1 MGKAEKYNKI
11 KDTIEILENSLWE
24 DVRPVDE
31 LMTEDGIRIK
41 EVPYGSRETVL
52 EDTSAWERFEHGAS
66 WGEPDTHYCFHMAVE
81 IPEIYRGKEVLF
93 FLSTGAEDIWNTNN
107 PQMLVYIN
115 GKRRC
120 GMDMNHNS
128 ITIYD
133 KEDWACGKDR
143 LVDIRIYAYSNL
155 DKNENYLKMTIA
167 ARNEAVQKLY
177 FDLKVPF
184 EAMQAMLGIPSS
196 KRESVL
202 DTTAGAFEE
211 QNKNVEISDEILDEL
226 STKISTDVQNSVKII
241 LDGLSTACGL
251 IDVENVDNKNPLTNN
266 CGKLAEAAD
275 FLRKNL
281 YGKDYLPVTVASVGH
296 THIDVAWKWRIRQTR
311 EKVIRSYST
320 VMELMKKYP
329 EYLFMA
335 STPQMYEFVKEEEPE
350 LFEEIKEK
358 VKEGRFEPEGAMWL
372 EADCNLT
379 SGESLVRQILYGK
392 EYFKEEFGVDSKV
405 LWLPDVFGYSAAL
418 PQILKK
424 SGIKAFMT
432 TKVAWNDTNRM
443 PHDLFNWEGI
453 DGSVIPTYIITTC
466 DYDKAVEAGKDGRIL
481 NYTYN
486 GRQNA
491 SQVMGA
497 WEAFRE
503 KDLTNAVL
511 DCYGYGDGGGGPTWE
526 MLEMS
531 RRLEMGIPGVPK
543 TKQES
548 VGEFFEK
555 LLKKVEDREVP
566 VWKDELYLEYHRG
579 TYTSIGKNKKNNRR
593 SEYLLAEAELLAV
606 CAYLQGQ
613 KAYPEKEIKDIWKK
627 IMLNQFHDILPGS
640 SIEEVYQ
647 DSDVDYAD
655 IKRRAENIIDEAAKE
670 IDLSKLICHVDK
682 AETKGIASN
691 EKKSESND
699 ISCGEEKL
707 EGNVITCENKDGKI
721 FINTRFYTVVVDS
734 NGELESLFDK
744 KCGKELRDKNQSPL
758 NRLIAFEDKPKEYD
772 CWNIDADFE
781 NVSWDVTDLS
791 ELSVIGVDN
800 SGEIVISIKR
810 PFRNSEIQQNIHFYA
825 DSRRIDFETKIDWHE
840 HQTLLKAAFPV
851 DVDSEKI
858 TCETQYGN
866 LKRNLKRENSWD
878 RAKFE
883 CCAHKWMDISDKDG
897 SFGVAVL
904 NDCKYGYDAKEK
916 LMRLTLIKSGIFPNP
931 NADQGLHEFTYS
943 LFPHEGDYREGRVI
957 EEARKLNE
965 NSHFYIPESKSSLSG
980 QPSDIVAAALNGVID
995 IEERGVFVE
1004 AVKLAENSK
1013 DIVIRLFEGYG
1024 EKHTVKAS
1032 LFTAFDSGPKDVAEC
1047 DLLERKTGVHDGF
1060 GYDAQ
1065 NKLLSFEM
1073 EPFEI
1078 KTFVLSVS

>member
-1 MGKAEKYNKI
+1 MINARDYNKI
-11 KDTIEILENSLWE
+11 KDALEQLEKQLFS
-24 DVRPVDE
+24 DVMSVSE
-31 LMTEDGIRIK
+31 VMTEDGIRIK

-52 EDTSAWERFEHGAS
+52 EDASTWERFEHGAS
-66 WGEPDTHYCFHMAVE
+66 WGEPDKHYCFHVAVE

-133 KEDWACGKDR
+133 KEDWDCGKDR

-275 FLRKNL
+275 FLRKSL

-335 STPQMYEFVKEEEPE
+335 STPQMYDFVKEEEPE

-466 DYDKAVEAGKDGRIL
+466 DYDKAVEAGKDDRIL

-503 KDLTNAVL
+503 KDLTDVVL

-531 RRLEMGIPGVPK
+531 RRLELGIPGVPK

-548 VGEFFEK
+548 VGRFFED
-555 LLKKVEDREVP
+555 LLSEVEGKDIP
-566 VWKDELYLEYHRG
+566 AWKDELYLEYHRG

-593 SEYLLAEAELLAV
+593 SEYLLAEAELLSV
-606 CAYLQGQ
+606 CAFLQG
-613 KAYPEKEIKDIWKK
+613 KSAYPAKEIKDIWKK

-640 SIEEVYQ
+640 SIEEVYH

-655 IKRRAENIIDEAAKE
+655 IKRRAEIIIDEAAKE
-670 IDLSKLICHVDK
+670 LNLSKLGCDVDK
-682 AETKGIASN
+682 AEGGDITCG
-691 EKKSESND
+691 EKKAVSND
-699 ISCGEEKL
+699 IS
-707 EGNVITCENKDGKI
+707 CENKDGKI
-721 FINTRFYTVVVDS
+721 FINTRFYTVVVDE

-744 KCGKELRDKNQSPL
+744 KCGKELRDTNQSPL

-791 ELSVIGVDN
+791 ELSVSDVDN
-800 SGEIVISIKR
+800 SGKIVISIKR

-851 DVDSEKI
+851 DVDSEQI

-883 CCAHKWMDISDKDG
+883 CCAHKWMDISDKEG

-943 LFPHEGDYREGRVI
+943 LFPHEGDYREGKVI

-980 QPSDIVAAALNGVID
+980 QPSDIVAAAMRGVID

-1004 AVKLAENSK
+1004 AVKMAENSN

-1032 LFTAFDSGPKDVAEC
+1032 LFTAFDIGPKDVAEC
-1047 DLLERKTGVHDGF
+1047 DLLEKKTEVHDGF
-1060 GYDAQ
+1060 SYDAQ
-1065 NKLLSFEM
+1065 NKLLSFEI